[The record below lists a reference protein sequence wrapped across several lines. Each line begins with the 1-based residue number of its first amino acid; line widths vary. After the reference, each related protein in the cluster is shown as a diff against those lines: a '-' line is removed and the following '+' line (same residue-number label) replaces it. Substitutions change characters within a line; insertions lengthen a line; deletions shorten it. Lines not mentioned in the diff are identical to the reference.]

1 MKIVPSEKDSGSK
14 LAKPAPKRTAK
25 ASGDSSSQASPTP
38 KSRGQKKPSRK
49 EVRVL
54 QGRRYIKRLEK
65 HLYALRLANPH
76 HNRRL
81 GFDDITVILLLGFF
95 NEHIRSLRSLDAYSQ
110 VPGVRQHLGV
120 RRVCR
125 STLSDALKLFDPELL
140 KPIVNEL
147 FEALPKKSGLQPDF
161 EKLLNDVIAFDG
173 SYFRVPAKV
182 AWALQERT
190 VTGVEGRQVRLNLHL
205 CLGNGNPTGISISGE
220 DGPTEAEA
228 VLKDVSSGNIYIG
241 DRGIFSY
248 AGVEGIVK
256 AKSHFV
262 FRLIRTVNF
271 VSQQER
277 RLKAQDVEHRVESDR
292 LGRLKGSNRH
302 SPPDVPVREII
313 ITHPE
318 EPGERI
324 RLLTDMLDVPAHV
337 IGLLYLQRMR
347 IEMFFRWLKVYARF
361 EHMISHSENGVEA
374 WFYIAFI
381 GTLLTSLYTGHEPS
395 VYSFF
400 AAQMIISGA
409 ATYEDMAP
417 QLERFARER
426 AQARARYAAKR
437 AAQKNA

>member
-1 MKIVPSEKDSGSK
+1 MRRTRDRKNSDTNV
-14 LAKPAPKRTAK
+14 AKPAVTEDVKPPV
-25 ASGDSSSQASPTP
+25 DSSSPVLRVRKP
-38 KSRGQKKPSRK
+38 RKPEKPSRK
-49 EVRVL
+49 EVLAL
-54 QGRRYIKRLEK
+54 QGRPYIKRLEK
-65 HLYALRLANPH
+65 HLHALRCAHPH

-81 GFDDITVILLLGFF
+81 CFDDITVILLLGFF

-110 VPGVRQHLGV
+110 VPGIRQHLAV
-120 RRVCR
+120 RRICR

-140 KPIVNEL
+140 RPVIDEL
-147 FEALPKKSGLQPDF
+147 FKALPKRPCLQPDF
-161 EKLLNDVIAFDG
+161 EKLLSEVIAFDG
-173 SYFRVPAKV
+173 SYFRVPARV
-182 AWALQERT
+182 AWALREKT
-190 VTGVEGRQVRLNLHL
+190 VTKVEGRQVRLNLHL
-205 CLGNGNPTGISISGE
+205 CLHNGNPMGISISGE
-220 DGPTEAEA
+220 AGRTEAEA
-228 VLKDVSSGNIYIG
+228 VLKDVAPGNIYIG

-271 VSQQER
+271 IAQEDR
-277 RLKAQDVEHRVESDR
+277 PLSDQDVEHRVESDR
-292 LGRLKGSNRH
+292 LGRLKGSNQH
-302 SPPDVPVREII
+302 PPPNVPVREIM
-313 ITHPE
+313 ITHPK

-361 EHMISHSENGVEA
+361 EHMISHSENGVET

-400 AAQMIISGA
+400 AAQMIITGA

-426 AQARARYAAKR
+426 ALARARRAAKR
-437 AAQKNA
+437 AAKKNV